1 MKIFRMFVAVMIG
14 LGLTSAPMVF
24 ATADKEEMITKKID
38 DKDVIKM
45 DKDVVKKDEEM
56 VKEDKDV
63 VKKDEEIVKED
74 KDVVKKD
81 EGMMKDDN

>member
-1 MKIFRMFVAVMIG
+1 MKIFRIFAAVMVS

-24 ATADKEEMITKKID
+24 ATADKEEMATKKID

-45 DKDVVKKDEEM
+45 DKDVVKKDEDM

-63 VKKDEEIVKED
+63 IKKDEDMVKED
-74 KDVVKKD
+74 K
-81 EGMMKDDN
+81 GMMKEDK

>member
-1 MKIFRMFVAVMIG
+1 MTMKIFRMFVAVMIG
-14 LGLTSAPMVF
+14 LGLTSASMVF

-45 DKDVVKKDEEM
+45 DKDVVKKDEE
-56 VKEDKDV
+56 
-63 VKKDEEIVKED
+63 IVKED

-81 EGMMKDDN
+81 EAMMKEDK

>member
-14 LGLTSAPMVF
+14 LGLTSASMVF

-45 DKDVVKKDEEM
+45 DKDVVKKDEDMIKKDEDM
-56 VKEDKDV
+56 MKEDK
-63 VKKDEEIVKED
+63 
-74 KDVVKKD
+74 
-81 EGMMKDDN
+81 